1 MKYLVSEQEL
11 LSLELAVAGATA
23 AARPQALL
31 ALAWQLRQRDSQR
44 ARSLLAAMKQHLSHQ
59 PLPSPDR
66 QGLLLWLALTEC
78 EVATLCCEL
87 DAAQTWLD
95 TARAAFDPATD
106 HIAAGD
112 ACLAEAGLA
121 KALGQ
126 REREMLAL
134 ERALSSYANAC
145 DPQRRGLALGL
156 LSCERGVTQSG
167 PAKTGERPAEPM
179 PGAADDATAA
189 GLATQ
194 TDAISQALQ
203 AASRAYA
210 LCMRQPAE
218 AAALFTQAAHTC
230 LDMGFI
236 RFYCILSMNAS
247 NCKLALG
254 ELEQASHCFEAAA
267 ERARHTGWPLLIGM
281 TQTQVGRLLRLLG
294 RGQES
299 LQALNQ
305 ALLQLR
311 VAPAGLATAFAC
323 SELAYTLFDVERP
336 LDSIEVMKEAMG
348 LYRQW
353 HSDINLALASARQAR
368 SLATVGR
375 ISEALAAVQEA
386 QSLVAQHDYAALTVD
401 INEAL
406 AEVHRRS
413 KQPLPPPPEMSA
425 PTATIHYA
433 QCALN
438 QGMDIKGWRPPPALL
453 DYLADA
459 WAEADQMAQAYS
471 YSRMARL
478 ADQEECAVKA
488 KDPRALVQL
497 LSYQTL
503 DAGSASSFADGTPA
517 STPFL
522 SAPISS
528 LPPLASRLPQHGE
541 LLTSKE
547 QAVLHLLARNY
558 SNKEIAQSLGV
569 SAETIKWRLKGMF
582 AKLEAGSRRHV
593 VTRAR
598 TLGLL
603 ASRV

>member
-11 LSLELAVAGATA
+11 LDLESAVAGATA

-31 ALAWQLRQRDSQR
+31 TLAWQLRQRDSLR
-44 ARSLLAAMKQHLSHQ
+44 AIALLADMKQQLSQH
-59 PLPSPDR
+59 PAPPADR
-66 QGLLLWLALTEC
+66 PALLLRAALTEC
-78 EVATLCCEL
+78 ELATLRCEL
-87 DAAQTWLD
+87 DTAQAWLD
-95 TARAAFDPATD
+95 AARAAFDPATD

-112 ACLAEAGLA
+112 AYLAEAGLA

-126 REREMLAL
+126 RERELQAL
-134 ERALSSYANAC
+134 EHGMDAYADAG

-156 LSCERGVTQSG
+156 LRCERSVSQTEPSKAASVS
-167 PAKTGERPAEPM
+167 PAPLPDKPADEHP
-179 PGAADDATAA
+179 ADTAM
-189 GLATQ
+189 Q
-194 TDAISQALQ
+194 VDAISLALQ
-203 AASRAYA
+203 AAAQAYG

-218 AAALFTQAAHTC
+218 AAALFTQAAQTC
-230 LDMGFI
+230 LDMGLI

-247 NCKLALG
+247 NCQLALG
-254 ELEQASHCFEAAA
+254 ELEQASQCFEAAA
-267 ERARHTGWPLLIGM
+267 ERARHSGWPLLIGM

-336 LDSIEVMKEAMG
+336 LDSIEVMKEAMS

-413 KQPLPPPPEMSA
+413 KDPLPAPPDMSA

-433 QCALN
+433 QCALT

-471 YSRMARL
+471 FSRMARL
-478 ADQEECAVKA
+478 ADQQERAVNA
-488 KDPRALVQL
+488 KDPRALAHL
-497 LSYQTL
+497 LSYQHL
-503 DAGSASSFADGTPA
+503 EPSVDGDAPA
-517 STPFL
+517 LQNTGPQIETWAPQQHAKLL
-522 SAPISS
+522 S
-528 LPPLASRLPQHGE
+528 
-541 LLTSKE
+541 SKE

-582 AKLEAGSRRHV
+582 TKLEAGSRKHV

-603 ASRV
+603 SAKV

>member
-1 MKYLVSEQEL
+1 MKYLVDQQEL
-11 LSLELAVAGATA
+11 LSLEMAAATA
-23 AARPQALL
+23 TAPARPQALL

-44 ARSLLAAMKQHLSHQ
+44 ALSLLADMKQQLSHH
-59 PLPSPDR
+59 PLAPQDLNR
-66 QGLLLWLALTEC
+66 LMLWAALTEC
-78 EVATLCCEL
+78 EVAALRCEL
-87 DAAQTWLD
+87 DAAQAWLD
-95 TARAAFDPATD
+95 AARAAFDPAAD
-106 HIAAGD
+106 SLAAGD

-126 REREMLAL
+126 REREMQAL
-134 ERALSSYANAC
+134 EHALGFYARAD
-145 DPQRRGLALGL
+145 DPQRSGLALGL
-156 LSCERGVTQSG
+156 LRCERSVTQTG
-167 PAKTGERPAEPM
+167 PAKAGDVPTGAWPGDSEDASPAN
-179 PGAADDATAA
+179 AT
-189 GLATQ
+189 TQ
-194 TDAISQALQ
+194 ADAISQALNEAAQ
-203 AASRAYA
+203 AYG

-218 AAALFTQAAHTC
+218 AAALFTQAAQTC
-230 LDMGFI
+230 LHMGLV

-247 NCKLALG
+247 NCQLALG
-254 ELEQASHCFEAAA
+254 ELEQASQGFEAAA
-267 ERARHTGWPLLIGM
+267 ERARHTGWPLLVGM

-413 KQPLPPPPEMSA
+413 KEPLPPPPDMTA

-433 QCALN
+433 QCALT
-438 QGMDIKGWRPPPALL
+438 QGMDIKGWKPPPALL

-459 WAEADQMAQAYS
+459 WAEADQMTQAYS

-478 ADQEECAVKA
+478 ADQQESAVNA
-488 KDPRALVQL
+488 KDPRALMHL
-497 LSYQTL
+497 LSYQQL
-503 DAGSASSFADGTPA
+503 EAGTGNTAYEIPSTPA
-517 STPFL
+517 HTEPWMPPHGRLL
-522 SAPISS
+522 S
-528 LPPLASRLPQHGE
+528 
-541 LLTSKE
+541 SKE
-547 QAVLHLLARNY
+547 QAVLQLLARNY

-569 SAETIKWRLKGMF
+569 SAETIKWRLKAMF
-582 AKLEAGSRRHV
+582 TKLEAGSRKHV

-603 ASRV
+603 SAKV